1 MANYEINVQG
11 SLFDWDLEKGTLKF
25 ENDEVVLFWVNTA
38 FKTLLDSIEEISGEK
53 AAKLVLETAG
63 YRTGRIVSNF
73 YLESIGDV
81 GTILEKLPNTYLTA
95 GWGVTGIQSF
105 SEEEKTAI
113 VRVKNSWEYKINVA
127 QQKEEEGTFLPG
139 HWAGVL
145 SGLFNANI
153 WYKILKSQIEG
164 DDYTEY
170 EFFPSHITPTLNV
183 KAMFQEEEQQAQR
196 ELEKSISERTKILS
210 DIIKD
215 ISSPIIPV
223 IESILVIPLVGKY
236 EEFRAEE
243 LLNRT
248 LLNLP
253 NYQASYLI
261 LDLTGIKGVDEY
273 TLSFLQKFVQAA
285 SLLGTSCLLVGIAPE
300 LSMQITQSGY
310 EIDGVPCFS
319 TLQQGIHYALDQQG
333 LQIIRKSENT

>member
-1 MANYEINVQG
+1 MENYKLDVHG
-11 SLFDWDLEKGTLKF
+11 SLFDWDLEKGTFTF

-63 YRTGRIVSNF
+63 YRTGKIVSRF
-73 YLESIGDV
+73 YLDSIGDV
-81 GTILEKLPNTYLTA
+81 DTVLEKLPITYLTA
-95 GWGVTGIQSF
+95 GWGITEIQSF
-105 SEEEKTAI
+105 SQKEKRAV

-127 QQKEEEGTFLPG
+127 QHKTEEGTFLPG

-145 SGLFNANI
+145 SGLLNAQV
-153 WYKILKSQIEG
+153 WYKVSKSQIAG
-164 DDYTEY
+164 DSYTEY
-170 EFFPSHITPTLNV
+170 EFFPSHVTPTLNIHT
-183 KAMFQEEEQQAQR
+183 MIQEEEQRAKR
-196 ELEKSISERTKILS
+196 ELEQMISERTKMLS

-223 IESILVIPLVGKY
+223 MDSILVIPLIGKY

-253 NYQASYLI
+253 NYRASYLV

-273 TLSFLQKFVQAA
+273 TLDFLRKFVQAA
-285 SLLGTSCLLVGIAPE
+285 SLLGTNCLFVGITPE
-300 LSMQITQSGY
+300 LSLRITQSGY
-310 EIDGVPCFS
+310 EIQESPCFS
-319 TLQQGIHYALDQQG
+319 TLQQGITYALDQQG
-333 LQIIRKSENT
+333 LQITEKP